1 MSRKALA
8 TVRQNIWLFAL
19 VANAAAVSAAS
30 YGLLGPIGAAAFH
43 QSSSFLVMMNSL
55 RLLRERSLLE
65 SLVGRPS
72 SPVRRWT
79 AALAAA
85 GRGAAYF
92 LEAFAASAL
101 RHGWQQRRRLWKP
114 GLAVVA
120 ALWLLSGVYQLDP
133 QQTAVVQRF
142 GRKRLPN
149 RGPGLHYALPWPI
162 EKVSRL
168 DAGRVRALEM
178 GFRTVAPA
186 ARPTDIPEPAAYEW
200 NVAHRTGRYQ
210 QKLEEALMLSGDQ
223 NLVTTNAVVHYLIE
237 PADDYLFQ
245 LADPEATLRAAAE
258 SAIRSAIGRA
268 ELDIALTT
276 GRLELE
282 ALARQEMQKRL
293 ERYRAGVRVLSVRL
307 QDVHPPLEVV
317 DAFREVSSAFEEKN
331 RLINEAEAYRNQ
343 QVALARGQAAS
354 RLEEALAYRLGRTQR
369 AEGDASRFVQA
380 QAAYQAAPGP
390 TQTRLFLETMEQVL
404 PGRNKLI
411 LETNGKG
418 KRQLLAVD
426 AQSLKLLLPGLEQQ
440 PPQQSPP
447 TPFPKD

>member
-1 MSRKALA
+1 
-8 TVRQNIWLFAL
+8 
-19 VANAAAVSAAS
+19 
-30 YGLLGPIGAAAFH
+30 
-43 QSSSFLVMMNSL
+43 
-55 RLLRERSLLE
+55 
-65 SLVGRPS
+65 
-72 SPVRRWT
+72 
-79 AALAAA
+79 
-85 GRGAAYF
+85 
-92 LEAFAASAL
+92 
-101 RHGWQQRRRLWKP
+101 
-114 GLAVVA
+114 
-120 ALWLLSGVYQLDP
+120 
-133 QQTAVVQRF
+133 
-142 GRKRLPN
+142 
-149 RGPGLHYALPWPI
+149 
-162 EKVSRL
+162 
-168 DAGRVRALEM
+168 
-178 GFRTVAPA
+178 
-186 ARPTDIPEPAAYEW
+186 
-200 NVAHRTGRYQ
+200 VAHRTGRYQ